1 MRQYVLI
8 MFLFSTQTVFGAEL
22 FSVNNSN
29 TIIATKDTKNTIG
42 LLINQTIYKEILKRE
57 IVDFNIQL
65 PFIGG
70 FLDVELN
77 NFSCFSKDFKCIS
90 KTEKGDVDLDI
101 LPSLLSYKMK
111 FNNEVIGVMNFVN
124 GKINASFKINQKQ
137 YEITK
142 FGIEYILFEAT
153 NSVIQSNF
161 SCAVEEQF
169 NAIQQAPESVGS
181 SSTPLCVDLAISID
195 EYTRN
200 TFNSDQE
207 TLNWSLAIIA
217 GVSQLY
223 ANHTNVEIQVSHS
236 TIWNTLDPYFQHN
249 GCGDI
254 LNELSTYW
262 QANNAGISRTLVHFM
277 SKRGLGCG
285 VAWLGV
291 LCSTTNGYAVSASLG
306 NDTNFVLPNPAYTW
320 NLEVV
325 AHEIGHNFGAPHT
338 HSCGWVAD
346 PTTNPPFIG
355 GGIDDCGVVA
365 GYSTG
370 CSPPA
375 PSPIS
380 QGTIMSYCHL
390 GGSGIILEFHEIVID
405 QALNPGIAN
414 ASCMSTCNYYGCM
427 DTNAFNY
434 DPNAT
439 IDDSS
444 CVPYIYGCID
454 PNAFNYDINANTDD
468 GNCSYC
474 ASLLYDINHISCNGG
489 NDGSINLS
497 VTGGNPSFSY
507 SWTGPSGF
515 SSNSTLIS
523 SLSVG
528 GDYTVTVT
536 DAIGCVDI
544 LTAVLIH
551 PDPLSITN
559 LSTTNVSCNGGDNGT
574 AAIIVIGGTLP
585 YIYDWGVGVN
595 PISLYSNSYSVSITD
610 TFNCPLVSQSFT
622 ITQPEVLSIN
632 IDSLSN
638 ISCNGLY
645 DGVININTI
654 GGTLP
659 FSYIWTYPS
668 GYISSNEDINGLFLG
683 TYFLLVT
690 DTNNCYDSLSVNIT
704 EPSSLSYT
712 YSTTDVSCY
721 GGNDGFINLAIS
733 GGVGS
738 YSFLWNDSIT
748 QQNRSNITAGNY
760 YVDVMD
766 SNGCTLPRIYFNI
779 TEPIASII
787 SAQVIDIDCF
797 GYASGAIDITY
808 ISSPTVI
815 SNTLNWIGSNS
826 FISSFD
832 DIYNLESGLYTLTIV
847 ENNICTL
854 NASFFIQESLEI
866 LVDESIQQ
874 VGCYASATLAIS
886 GGTPNYSV
894 IWSGVDPQLLIAG
907 TYTYL
912 VTDQNNCTFL
922 DTILIQQPI
931 QNLSANYTAT
941 NVNCNGG
948 NDGTISVFPNGG
960 TPPYTISLINGDM
973 SQLSTG
979 YHTFMI
985 VDSFSCIYTD
995 SFLITEPLPISVTSN
1010 TINVTCNGGE
1020 DGAANLVVNG
1030 GTPSY
1035 IIDWGGADN
1044 FSLFAGSYIYT
1055 ITDANLCDTS
1065 GSITII
1071 EPSPIIVSSII
1082 SPSNCYDS
1090 FDGSVIINIDGGNPN
1105 YTQDWNGFNPL
1116 ALSAGSYDLIITDMN
1131 ECIDSNQFFI
1141 PSLSAISV
1149 TESLIHPDC
1158 FGFCDGG
1165 VDLTITNGV
1174 LPYFINW
1181 NGYSPDSLCEGI
1193 YFYEVSDSLDCIYE
1207 DSVQVI
1213 SPGPLTHNITYT
1225 NNLLEDVVNGGTPA
1239 YTWYWWNSNTSLGG
1253 GPNIT
1258 PTINGNYY
1266 CVVRDDNFCH
1276 TDTIYYSVDD
1286 IVNDINEID
1295 ILQLVVFPNP
1305 SDGRFNVIF
1314 SGSNDINLSF
1324 KIYNMLGQIIH
1335 SEKLYDI
1342 DNNFSSQVDL
1352 KTKARGVY
1360 MLKIET
1366 NDLVI
1371 SKRLIFQ

>member
-1 MRQYVLI
+1 
-8 MFLFSTQTVFGAEL
+8 MFLLSAQTFFGAEL
-22 FSVNNSN
+22 FTINTSN
-29 TIIATKDTKNTIG
+29 TIVATKDSNKTIG
-42 LLINQTIYKEILKRE
+42 LLLNQIIYQKVIDEEMIN
-57 IVDFNIQL
+57 FNIQL

-111 FNNEVIGVMNFVN
+111 LNNEVIGVMNFVN
-124 GKINASFKINQKQ
+124 GQINASFKINHKQ

-153 NSVIQSNF
+153 NSVNQSNF

-346 PTTNPPFIG
+346 PTTNPPFVG

-375 PSPIS
+375 PSPIL

-414 ASCMSTCNYYGCM
+414 ASCMNTCNYYGCM

-444 CVPYIYGCID
+444 CIPYLYGCID

-528 GDYTVTVT
+528 GNYTVTVT
-536 DAIGCVDI
+536 DAIGCIDI

-574 AAIIVIGGTLP
+574 AIVNVSGGTLP
-585 YIYDWGVGVN
+585 YIYDWGPGVN
-595 PISLYSNSYSVSITD
+595 PSSLYSNSYLVMITD
-610 TFNCPLVSQSFT
+610 TFNCPPDSQSFT
-622 ITQPEVLSIN
+622 ITQPGVLSIN
-632 IDSLSN
+632 IDSVSN
-638 ISCNGLY
+638 ISCNGLS
-645 DGVININTI
+645 DGSINVNTI

-659 FSYIWTYPS
+659 FTYNWTYPS

-690 DTNNCYDSLSVNIT
+690 DTNNCYDSLSVSIT
-704 EPSSLSYT
+704 EPSILSAT
-712 YSTTDVSCY
+712 YSTIDVSCH
-721 GGNDGFINLAIS
+721 GGNDGLINVTIS

-766 SNGCTLPRIYFNI
+766 SNGCILPRLYFTI
-779 TEPIASII
+779 TEPIASVI
-787 SAQVIDIDCF
+787 SVLVTEVDCF
-797 GYASGAIDITY
+797 GNDEGSIDITY
-808 ISSPTVI
+808 TSSPTVI
-815 SNTLNWIGSNS
+815 FNTFDWVGPNG
-826 FISSFD
+826 FSSSSD

-847 ENNICTL
+847 ENSICTI
-854 NASFFIQESLEI
+854 NASYFIQQPLEI
-866 LVDESIQQ
+866 FVDESVQQ
-874 VGCYASATLAIS
+874 IGCYASATLTIS
-886 GGTPNYSV
+886 GGTPNYTV
-894 IWSGVDPQLLIAG
+894 IWGGVNPQELTAG

-912 VTDQNNCTFL
+912 VTDQNGCTFL
-922 DTILIQQPI
+922 DTILIQQPT
-931 QNLSANYTAT
+931 QSLSANYTST
-941 NVNCNGG
+941 NVSCNGG
-948 NDGTISVFPNGG
+948 NDGTVNVFANGG
-960 TPPYTISLINGDM
+960 TPPYTISLLNNANM
-973 SQLSTG
+973 SQLSASYYT
-979 YHTFMI
+979 YMI
-985 VDSFSCIYTD
+985 VDYFSCVYTD
-995 SFLITEPLPISVTSN
+995 SFLITEPQSISVTSN
-1010 TINVTCNGGE
+1010 TINVNCNGGN
-1020 DGAANLVVNG
+1020 DGEGNLVING

-1035 IIDWGGADN
+1035 IIDWGGAN
-1044 FSLFAGSYIYT
+1044 ELALLAGTYIYT

-1071 EPSPIIVSSII
+1071 EPSPIIVSSVIT
-1082 SPSNCYDS
+1082 PSNCYDS
-1090 FDGSVIINIDGGNPN
+1090 FDGSVIINISGGNPG
-1105 YTQDWNGFNPL
+1105 YIQDWNGLNPL
-1116 ALSAGSYDLIITDMN
+1116 ALSAGSYNLIVTDTN
-1131 ECIDSNQFFI
+1131 ECIDNNQFLI
-1141 PSLSAISV
+1141 PSLSTISV
-1149 TESLIHPDC
+1149 TESVINPDC

-1165 VDLTITNGV
+1165 ADLTIANGV

-1181 NGYSPDSLCEGI
+1181 YGYSPDSLCEGI
-1193 YFYEVSDSLDCIYE
+1193 YFYEITDSLACVYE
-1207 DSVQVI
+1207 DSVQII
-1213 SPGPLTHNITYT
+1213 SPDPLIHSITYT
-1225 NNLLEDVVNGGTPA
+1225 NSLLEDIVIGGTPA
-1239 YTWYWWNSNTSLGG
+1239 YTWYWWNSNASLGG
-1253 GPNIT
+1253 GPNIS
-1258 PTINGNYY
+1258 PTANGNYY
-1266 CVVRDDNFCH
+1266 CVVKDDNFCH
-1276 TDTIYYSVDD
+1276 TDTIYYYVND
-1286 IVNDINEID
+1286 IINDINEID
-1295 ILQLVVFPNP
+1295 FLQLEVFPNP
-1305 SDGRFNVIF
+1305 SDGIFNIIF
-1314 SGSNDINLSF
+1314 YGANDMHLSF
-1324 KIYNMLGQIIH
+1324 KIYNLLGQVILK
-1335 SEKLYDI
+1335 ENLYNLD
-1342 DNNFSSQVDL
+1342 DKFSTQINL
-1352 KTKARGVY
+1352 QTKAQGVY
-1360 MLKIET
+1360 MLEIET
-1366 NDLVI
+1366 NEILI
-1371 SKRLIFQ
+1371 SKKLILH